1 MAVTTIEGAIQEALF
16 TRMASLVLSPAHPVS
31 WPNLNFTKP
40 ANNRYL
46 EARFIPNTVTRQFI
60 GSTDP
65 HQRQG
70 FLQINVRDGLNQN
83 PRIVETAGLVA
94 AHFHTDLRLHHATGI
109 SVRISSAPQVGS
121 MLVEDTPPGAL
132 VPVLVPFDCWA

>member
-1 MAVTTIEGAIQEALF
+1 MAVTIEGAIQEALF
-16 TRMASLVLSPAHPVS
+16 ARLATLVLSPVHLIAY
-31 WPNLNFTKP
+31 PNVNFTKP

-70 FLQINVRDGLNQN
+70 FLQVNVRDGKNEN
-83 PRIVETAGLVA
+83 YRITEIAGLVA
-94 AHFHTDLRLHHATGI
+94 AHFPTDLRLHHATGI

-121 MLVEDTPPGAL
+121 MLVEDTPPGVL
-132 VPVLVPFDCWA
+132 VPVLIPWSVWA